1 MSTFN
6 LEAWSTPKRAQLQQ
20 TLLNAFAEESSAMHT
35 ACQYPIETGG
45 KRIRPLFLF
54 AGLEALEHEISN
66 DAYLAGAALE
76 LIHTYSLVHDD
87 LPCMDDDDERRGKPT
102 VHKVYND
109 GVAVLVG
116 DALLTKAFEL
126 LANTDS
132 AYAAQLVL
140 VLSRAAGAMGMIGGQ
155 SLDIGF
161 EGPVTDI
168 KTLTRLHRRKTGALI
183 QVGLTMAAIIAQ
195 ATGVQRQS
203 LEVFGRHIGFAFQL
217 ADDLLD
223 AEEDAAEDGPPSFVK
238 LLGEDETSNKAKHAM
253 KSALAAIEDFTH
265 TQALVELAHF
275 TVQRQF

>member
-6 LEAWSTPKRAQLQQ
+6 LEVWSTPKRTQLQQ

-54 AGLEALEHEISN
+54 AGLEALGQDISS

-87 LPCMDDDDERRGKPT
+87 LPCMDDDDERRNKPT

-132 AYAAQLVL
+132 TYAAQLVL

-168 KTLTRLHRRKTGALI
+168 ETLTKLHRRKTGALI

-195 ATGVQRQS
+195 ATDAQRQS
-203 LEVFGRHIGFAFQL
+203 LETFGRHIGFAFQL

-223 AEEDAAEDGPPSFVK
+223 AEEDAEEDGPPSFVK
-238 LLGEDETSNKAKHAM
+238 LLGEAETSDKAKYAM
-253 KSALAAIEDFTH
+253 KSALTAIEDFTH
-265 TQALVELAHF
+265 TYALVALAHF

>member
-1 MSTFN
+1 MSPLD
-6 LEAWSTPKRAQLQQ
+6 LETWSTPKRNQLQQ

-35 ACQYPIETGG
+35 ACQYPIQTGG

-54 AGLEALEHEISN
+54 AGLEALGQELSH
-66 DAYLAGAALE
+66 DAYLAAAALE

-87 LPCMDDDDERRGKPT
+87 LPCMDNDDERRGKPT

-126 LANTDS
+126 LANTNS
-132 AYAAQLVL
+132 TYAARLVL
-140 VLSRAAGAMGMIGGQ
+140 VLSRAAGAVGMIGGQ

-161 EGPVTDI
+161 EGPVTNID
-168 KTLTRLHRRKTGALI
+168 TLTKLHRRKTGALI
-183 QVGLTMAAIIAQ
+183 QVALTMAAIIGR
-195 ATGVQRQS
+195 ATETEQKA
-203 LEVFGRHIGFAFQL
+203 LETFGRHIGFAFQL

-238 LLGEDETSNKAKHAM
+238 LLGESETAEQAKEAM
-253 KSALAAIEDFTH
+253 QSALNSIEYFPNRN
-265 TQALVELAHF
+265 ALVELAHF
-275 TVQRQF
+275 TVRRQF

>member
-1 MSTFN
+1 MSPFN
-6 LEAWSTPKRAQLQQ
+6 LESWSTPKRVQLQQ
-20 TLLNAFAEESSAMHT
+20 TLLDAFTEESSAMHT

-54 AGLEALEHEISN
+54 AGLEALDHEIST
-66 DAYLAGAALE
+66 DAYLAAAALE

-87 LPCMDDDDERRGKPT
+87 LPCMDNDDERRGKPT
-102 VHKVYND
+102 VHRVYND

-126 LANTDS
+126 LANTNPT
-132 AYAAQLVL
+132 YAAQLVL
-140 VLSRAAGAMGMIGGQ
+140 VLSRAAGAIGMIGGQ

-168 KTLTRLHRRKTGALI
+168 DTLTKLHRRKTGALI
-183 QVGLTMAAIIAQ
+183 QVALTMAAIIGQ
-195 ATGVQRQS
+195 ATDTQQQA
-203 LEVFGRHIGFAFQL
+203 LEAFGKHIGFAFQL

-223 AEEDAAEDGPPSFVK
+223 AEEDAALDGPPSFVK
-238 LLGEDETSNKAKHAM
+238 LLGESETAHQAKDAM
-253 KSALAAIEDFTH
+253 RSALASVVHFSNND
-265 TQALVELAHF
+265 ALVELAHF